1 MKNNN
6 MERWDKLKNVPIE
19 VKKKI
24 TGGRLKGMT
33 DIKPQWRLQILTEI
47 YGSIGFGWKFEVT
60 KQWIEEGSNNQKVAF
75 TNINLFVKVDDVWSD
90 AIFGTG
96 GSSFIAKE
104 TSGLHTSDECYKMS
118 LTDAVS
124 VAAKSLGVASD
135 VYMGLSDSKYEA
147 AKPKAKEE
155 TDNRSWLSEKQ
166 LSVIISRIEKGEV
179 KLKQDT
185 QTHFKMIPEQLKKL
199 QES

>member
-1 MKNNN
+1 

-185 QTHFKMIPEQLKKL
+185 QTHFKMRPEQLKKL

>member
-155 TDNRSWLSEKQ
+155 TDNRLWITE
-166 LSVIISRIEKGEV
+166 EV
-179 KLKQDT
+179 LNRAIVKIQSG
-185 QTHFKMIPEQLKKL
+185 HPN
-199 QES
+199 